1 MRRAEQG
8 NETAVVEFI
17 ILGFQSIP
25 EVQFILFVMFLV
37 TYITTVLGNLLI
49 MVLVVTDH
57 HLHNPMF
64 FFLRNLSFLDTCYTS
79 TILLRMLSSFL
90 TNKYVISL
98 NGCFLQYFFFTGLAG
113 AECCL
118 LTVMSYDRY
127 IAICKPL
134 HYTTIM
140 NSRCCLQL
148 AGGSWVNGLLASAI
162 VTCLMPQLTFCGP
175 NEIDHFF
182 CDFMPV
188 VKLACSDTRWIEV
201 VTFILASLL
210 TLPPFLLTLI
220 SYVYIS
226 NTVLRIPSSTGR
238 HTAFSTCSSHLTVV
252 TFFYGTLIVVYLVP
266 KTNTL
271 RDLHKVFSVCY
282 TVLTPLV
289 NPLIYS
295 LRNNNIK
302 KALRTAMNKYRVSDK
317 A

>member
-1 MRRAEQG
+1 MRTEQV
-8 NETAVVEFI
+8 NKTAVVEFI

-25 EVQFILFVMFLV
+25 AVQFTLFLMFLV
-37 TYITTVLGNLLI
+37 IYITTVLGNLLI

-64 FFLRNLSFLDTCYTS
+64 FFLGNLSFLETCYTS
-79 TILLRMLSSFL
+79 TILPRMLANFL
-90 TNKYVISL
+90 TNKYAISL
-98 NGCFLQYFFFTGLAG
+98 QGCFLQYFFFTGLAG

-140 NSRCCLQL
+140 NNRCCLQL
-148 AGGSWVNGLLASAI
+148 ASVSWASGLLASAT
-162 VTCLMPQLTFCGP
+162 VTSLMPQLTFCGP

-182 CDFMPV
+182 CDFTPV
-188 VKLACSDTRWIEV
+188 VNLSCSDTHCIELV
-201 VTFILASLL
+201 EFILASLL
-210 TLPPFLLTLI
+210 TLPLFLLTLL

-226 NTVLRIPSSTGR
+226 NTVLRIPSSAGR
-238 HTAFSTCSSHLTVV
+238 HKAFSTCSSHLTVV
-252 TFFYGTLIVVYLVP
+252 TLFYGTLMVVYLVP
-266 KTNTL
+266 KSNRL

-295 LRNNNIK
+295 LRNNNIR
-302 KALRTAMNKYRVSDK
+302 KALRTAVNKYSIFHK